1 MKGRRIIAEVILPD
15 TIGRAPRAICRTPSN
30 AQRECKVDDG
40 GLVPT
45 SVIDD
50 DDDNN
55 DDDVSGRMPT
65 SSEEQRTG
73 TATGKGEEE
82 EGTHRQDAR
91 KAGPQC
97 TAERGTA
104 NNFNTNF

>member
-15 TIGRAPRAICRTPSN
+15 TIGRAPCAICRTPSN
-30 AQRECKVDDG
+30 AQRECAVNDG

-55 DDDVSGRMPT
+55 TTT
-65 SSEEQRTG
+65 SAAECQRPPEQQQ
-73 TATGKGEEE
+73 GK
-82 EGTHRQDAR
+82 
-91 KAGPQC
+91 
-97 TAERGTA
+97 
-104 NNFNTNF
+104 